1 MQMNL
6 DMRWQAFKWRA
17 FAYIALGMRTRAADD
32 FEEMLLAYPND
43 PYVLSSLAY
52 LKTEMGD
59 KPGAIAMYKKVV
71 LGASAG
77 AQDWYNLGFLQEE
90 LGQIDD
96 AEISMRKAIAL
107 DEKLDQAWYGL
118 GLVLIQQN
126 RLDEALTVLKKNTQL
141 QPMSPYAWY
150 QMARVY
156 VDNQQPD
163 KALKIITHL
172 KGFEPKFAAQLERET
187 GLTG

>member
-1 MQMNL
+1 
-6 DMRWQAFKWRA
+6 
-17 FAYIALGMRTRAADD
+17 
-32 FEEMLLAYPND
+32 
-43 PYVLSSLAY
+43 
-52 LKTEMGD
+52 
-59 KPGAIAMYKKVV
+59 
-71 LGASAG
+71 
-77 AQDWYNLGFLQEE
+77 
-90 LGQIDD
+90 
-96 AEISMRKAIAL
+96 MRKAIAL
-107 DEKLDQAWYGL
+107 DEKLDQAWYGI

-126 RLDEALTVLKKNTQL
+126 RLDEALTALKKNTQL